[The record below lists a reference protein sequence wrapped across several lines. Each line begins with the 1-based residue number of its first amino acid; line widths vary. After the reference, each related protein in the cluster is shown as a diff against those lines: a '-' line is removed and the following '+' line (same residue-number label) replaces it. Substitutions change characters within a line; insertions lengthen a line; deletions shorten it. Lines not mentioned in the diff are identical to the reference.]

1 MDYSS
6 FSVGDRRA
14 VLLLFGVALATLPV
28 FDAALDLEG
37 ALDFAGA
44 LEAS

>member
-6 FSVGDRRA
+6 FSVADRRA
-14 VLLLFGVALATLPV
+14 VFLFFGVALATLAV
-28 FDAALDLEG
+28 FDARLDFEG